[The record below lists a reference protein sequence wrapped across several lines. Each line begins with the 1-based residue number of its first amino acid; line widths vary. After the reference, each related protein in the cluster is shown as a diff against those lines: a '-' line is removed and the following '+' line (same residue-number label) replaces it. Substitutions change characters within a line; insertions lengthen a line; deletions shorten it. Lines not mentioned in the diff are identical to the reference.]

1 MPVMNDTTEKIAA
14 AMCNKF
20 RKKSNQERMPMGFAM
35 FDTAKTMMLAS
46 RPNLSVTEKRKMLF
60 LRLYGNELDS
70 QIIKKV
76 LAHLESLPV
85 Q

>member
-1 MPVMNDTTEKIAA
+1 MNDTTEKIAA
-14 AMCNKF
+14 TMCNKF
-20 RKKSNQERMPMGFAM
+20 RKKSNQERMCMGFAM
-35 FDTAKTMMLAS
+35 FDTEKMMMLAS

-70 QIIKKV
+70 QIIKRV

-85 Q
+85 

>member
-1 MPVMNDTTEKIAA
+1 MPVMNGTTEKIAA
-14 AMCNKF
+14 SICNKF
-20 RKKSNQERMPMGFAM
+20 RKKNNQERMRMGFAM
-35 FDTAKTMMLAS
+35 FDTAKTIMLAS

-70 QIIKKV
+70 QIIKRV

-85 Q
+85 

>member
-1 MPVMNDTTEKIAA
+1 
-14 AMCNKF
+14 
-20 RKKSNQERMPMGFAM
+20 MGFAM
-35 FDTAKTMMLAS
+35 FDTAKMMMLAS

>member
-1 MPVMNDTTEKIAA
+1 MD
-14 AMCNKF
+14 
-20 RKKSNQERMPMGFAM
+20 FAI
-35 FDTAKTMMLAS
+35 FDTAQTIMLAS